1 MPLKLAVGVNRKIG
15 LPNFSS
21 AGANLNLELEVDT
34 SLLDR
39 PEELQGKVRMLYR
52 LTDAAVREE
61 IARQLEAG
69 AGSGGQA
76 SPPLAV
82 EGPSG
87 ATNGKGG
94 TNGQGRATAKQVDL
108 ICKLAGERL
117 EGGCG
122 QLGVL
127 CSTQVSA
134 ADVHHVTKAQASKL
148 IEHLLGLPEHAAE
161 PSTPAK
167 S

>member
-1 MPLKLAVGVNRKIG
+1 MPLRLAVGVNRKIG

-39 PEELQGKVRMLYR
+39 PDELQGKVRMLFKM
-52 LTDAAVREE
+52 TDAAVREE
-61 IARQLEAG
+61 IARQLETG
-69 AGSGGQA
+69 NGSGGPA

-87 ATNGKGG
+87 AANGKGS
-94 TNGQGRATAKQVDL
+94 TNGQTRATPKQVDL

-117 EGGCG
+117 AGGNG

-127 CSTQVSA
+127 CSTLVGA

-148 IEHLLGLPEHAAE
+148 IEHLLGLPEHTSE
-161 PSTPAK
+161 PATPAK